1 MIINVW
7 LDVGVT
13 HVLMSATIYIS
24 MTGSDYTCV
33 GSAWTFSI
41 HLSDLIT
48 VIISGFSNEL
58 STLSKSYCYVVNDL
72 EGHTNVSKDDKNSM
86 TKKHQLY

>member
-1 MIINVW
+1 
-7 LDVGVT
+7 
-13 HVLMSATIYIS
+13 MSATIYIPI
-24 MTGSDYTCV
+24 TGSDYTCV

-41 HLSDLIT
+41 HLSDLI
-48 VIISGFSNEL
+48 ISGFSIEL

>member
-13 HVLMSATIYIS
+13 HVLMSATIYIPI
-24 MTGSDYTCV
+24 TGSDYTCV
-33 GSAWTFSI
+33 ESAWTFSI

-58 STLSKSYCYVVNDL
+58 STLSKSYCYVVNV
-72 EGHTNVSKDDKNSM
+72 GHTNVSKDDKNSM

>member
-13 HVLMSATIYIS
+13 HVLMSATIYIPI
-24 MTGSDYTCV
+24 TGSDYTCV

-58 STLSKSYCYVVNDL
+58 STLSKSYCYVVN